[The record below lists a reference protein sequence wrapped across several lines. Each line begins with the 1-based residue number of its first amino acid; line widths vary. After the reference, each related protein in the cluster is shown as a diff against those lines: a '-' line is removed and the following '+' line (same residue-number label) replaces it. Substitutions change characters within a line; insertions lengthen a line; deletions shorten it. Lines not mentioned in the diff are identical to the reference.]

1 MLQLS
6 YLWYTVKQND
16 TRTDMFTINNSGVL
30 PPVYSQAEP
39 YKNRHAHTHCLGC
52 LISGIQSSRTIQ
64 EQTCSHSIT
73 RVSYLQYTV
82 KQNHTRTDMLTLNS
96 VGVLPPVYSQA
107 EPYKNR
113 HAHTHCIWCLISG
126 IQSSRT
132 IQEQTCSHSLPR
144 VSYLR
149 YTVKQN
155 DTRTDML
162 TLTASG
168 VLSPVYSQAEP
179 YKNRHVH
186 THCLGCLIFGIQSSR
201 TIQEQTCSHSLPRVS
216 YLRYTVKQNDT
227 RADMLTL
234 TASGVLSPVYS
245 QAEPY
250 KDRHAHTH
258 CLGCLISGIQSS
270 RTIQEKTCSHS
281 LPRVSYLRYTVKQS
295 HTRTDMLT
303 LTASGVLSPV
313 YSQAERYKNRHAHT
327 HCLGCPISD
336 IQSSRTIQEQT
347 CSHSLPRV
355 SYRRYTVKQND
366 TRTDMHT
373 LTASGVLS
381 LEYSQAE

>member
-1 MLQLS
+1 M
-6 YLWYTVKQND
+6 
-16 TRTDMFTINNSGVL
+16 VL
-30 PPVYSQAEP
+30 LDCILEV
-39 YKNRHAHTHCLGC
+39 RH
-52 LISGIQSSRTIQ
+52 
-64 EQTCSHSIT
+64 
-73 RVSYLQYTV
+73 
-82 KQNHTRTDMLTLNS
+82 
-96 VGVLPPVYSQA
+96 
-107 EPYKNR
+107 
-113 HAHTHCIWCLISG
+113 
-126 IQSSRT
+126 
-132 IQEQTCSHSLPR
+132 PR
-144 VSYLR
+144 S
-149 YTVKQN
+149 
-155 DTRTDML
+155 RTDML

-227 RADMLTL
+227 RTDMLTL
-234 TASGVLSPVYS
+234 TASGVLSPVYT

-258 CLGCLISGIQSS
+258 CVGCLISGIQSS

-281 LPRVSYLRYTVKQS
+281 LPRMSYLRYTVKQS

-313 YSQAERYKNRHAHT
+313 YSQAERCKNRHAHT
-327 HCLGCPISD
+327 HCLGCLISD

-381 LEYSQAE
+381 LEYSQAEWRQ